1 HFRRHRRIDA
11 HIAERDALLVAGV
24 VHFGIA
30 DITSITPRMVQYLE
44 LASAVPATE
53 QSKQKPSALAHRACH
68 HRALHIGV
76 ACDNLLVAIILLP
89 RDVAIMAIADQHLPL
104 LPSAR
109 DTVSDDFASAV
120 EPSSRAGAP
129 KNIRPS
135 IDRIRQQP
143 MNRIV
148 ARGAPLHG
156 PPLTTID
163 GDRQVNPLLP

>member
-1 HFRRHRRIDA
+1 M
-11 HIAERDALLVAGV
+11 V
-24 VHFGIA
+24 V
-30 DITSITPRMVQYLE
+30 
-44 LASAVPATE
+44 
-53 QSKQKPSALAHRACH
+53 
-68 HRALHIGV
+68 
-76 ACDNLLVAIILLP
+76 
-89 RDVAIMAIADQHLPL
+89 ADQHLPL

-109 DTVSDDFASAV
+109 DTVSDDFASAF
-120 EPSSRAGAP
+120 EPSSRASAP

-163 GDRQVNPLLP
+163 GDRQVNPLLPQPQGELAHAANLAELAEHQRQRLTDPQVGVLFQAIANAAPAVPAQIAARSRSKPGRS